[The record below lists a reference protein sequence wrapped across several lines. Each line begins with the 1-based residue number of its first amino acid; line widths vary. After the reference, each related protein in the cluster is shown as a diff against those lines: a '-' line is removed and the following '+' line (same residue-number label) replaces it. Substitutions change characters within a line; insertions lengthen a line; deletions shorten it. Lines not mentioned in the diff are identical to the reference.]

1 MNAPSRM
8 KRLLRLF
15 PRSVNVS
22 FGLLLVLSTSFYSAA
37 QQPDPKRDRRGPPP
51 EAFAACK
58 SAAQNDACSLE
69 MPSDTVTG
77 TCQFDRRQQTVL
89 LCVPTD
95 KRPDDRTKF
104 NPGESEESPRAK
116 RPENDQ

>member
-1 MNAPSRM
+1 MKAPSRM

-58 SAAQNDACSLE
+58 SAAQNDTCSVE
-69 MPSDTVTG
+69 MPSDTITG

-95 KRPDDRTKF
+95 KRSVTRTKS
-104 NPGESEESPRAK
+104 NTSENEESPPGK
-116 RPENDQ
+116 RPENDK